1 MVTFDS
7 LLRTIFLEAAPQSRD
22 LLASSFA
29 KTRSSLGNIPCQKP
43 ASSVSVLSWCVL
55 TRLVP
60 KMKKIMLISDLY
72 PSRQN
77 SLQGVFVQHQAQELA
92 QHYEV
97 KVLAY
102 EIGTRYRVEN
112 YEQDGIEIC
121 HVTYPALRNPFLS
134 AFATFP
140 ASVLPAVRRAFARW
154 KPDLIQVHDFRHV
167 PELFWLKT
175 WLDRVRIPKF
185 LILHNIR
192 THPARLMGNRML
204 PFYRKTLR
212 KALSCWDHVFTV
224 NARLQK
230 WLFPFLP
237 KEKTSILGN
246 AISPTIPCE
255 EAELEPITKQF
266 RAVSYKIISVG
277 NLTPEKGF
285 RHLIDAVA
293 QLKQEGWEIQLFIL
307 GKGDERRDLE
317 AKIKTMGLGENVK
330 LAGGLENRLL
340 RNLYRYF
347 DVFVLPSYSETF
359 GIVYLEAMYAGIPV
373 IGTIGEGIHGLF
385 EDEKEA
391 LFAKPQDVS
400 DLTETIRSLMQ
411 DKQMA
416 DCISKAAQQRVKRE
430 FMLPDLISRL
440 RKVYEQQ

>member
-1 MVTFDS
+1 
-7 LLRTIFLEAAPQSRD
+7 
-22 LLASSFA
+22 
-29 KTRSSLGNIPCQKP
+29 
-43 ASSVSVLSWCVL
+43 
-55 TRLVP
+55 
-60 KMKKIMLISDLY
+60 MLISDLY

-92 QHYEV
+92 KHFEV

-134 AFATFP
+134 AFVTFP
-140 ASVLPAVRRAFARW
+140 PCVLPAARRTFARW
-154 KPDLIQVHDFRHV
+154 KPDLIQVHDFRHI

-175 WLDRVRIPKF
+175 WLDRVRISKF

-192 THPARLMGNRML
+192 THPTRLKGNRLL

-212 KALSCWDHVFTV
+212 RALSGWDHVFTV
-224 NARLQK
+224 NGRLQK
-230 WLFPFLP
+230 WFFPFLP

-246 AISPTIPCE
+246 AIIPTIPCD
-255 EAELEPITKQF
+255 EAELEHITKQF
-266 RAVSYKIISVG
+266 VADSYKIISVG

-285 RHLIDAVA
+285 RYLIDAVA
-293 QLKQEGWEIQLFIL
+293 QLKQEGQKIQLFIF
-307 GKGDERRDLE
+307 GNGAERRDLE
-317 AKIKTMGLGENVK
+317 AKIKSLGLGENVK

-347 DVFVLPSYSETF
+347 DLFVLPSYSETF

-391 LFAKPQDVS
+391 LFAKPQDAS
-400 DLTETIRSLMQ
+400 DLTKKMRTLMQ
-411 DKQMA
+411 DKQ
-416 DCISKAAQQRVKRE
+416 ISERIAGAAQQRVKQE
-430 FMLPDLISRL
+430 FMLPDLILRL